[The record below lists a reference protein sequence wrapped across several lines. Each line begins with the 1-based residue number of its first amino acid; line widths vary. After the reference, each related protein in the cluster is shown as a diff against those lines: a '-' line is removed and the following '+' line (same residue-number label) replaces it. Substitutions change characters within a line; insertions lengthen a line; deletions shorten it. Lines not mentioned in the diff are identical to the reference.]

1 MVIYWRSLVKAHLLV
16 KSRCATL
23 CPYEKFFGPGVQRA
37 TTDRSPSAAART
49 GAQEAAGQCRHQR
62 ADTRAHFERG
72 GAVVR
77 RAGLCPRLDASDREP
92 QRHHGGGG
100 FPPLCG
106 RRGAAGGG
114 RGARAPGGPPLLL

>member
-1 MVIYWRSLVKAHLLV
+1 MVIYRRSLVKAHLLV

-23 CPYEKFFGPGVQRA
+23 CPYERFFGPGVQRA
-37 TTDRSPSAAART
+37 TTCRSPSAAART
-49 GAQEAAGQCRHQR
+49 GAQEAAGQCPHQR

-92 QRHHGGGG
+92 QRHHGGRDLPPFREQGG
-100 FPPLCG
+100 A
-106 RRGAAGGG
+106 AAGGCEA
-114 RGARAPGGPPLLL
+114 RAARAPALV

>member
-100 FPPLCG
+100 FPATSEG
-106 RRGAAGGG
+106 RRSAGRG
-114 RGARAPGGPPLLL
+114 RGAGGSGAPPPLW